1 MYSLVALSFFTGIA
15 HAQSTSPKRFYKQDY
30 AIAPGAEGRD
40 ETQPSTGASFNK
52 SAVGQP
58 QQSARPQGSPHKGAP
73 SSRKRRVIMSVYVN
87 STDKEHLQ
95 NVLREVFTL
104 ADEKFSFITVLNH
117 IGDYR
122 NVTPEI
128 ESELAKRK
136 IQILAVSEPPPD
148 LNVTASPAWIIQTQQ
163 GTNIA
168 EGIIE
173 IHSFFNEFGEYDPK
187 RRNDPSLENIA
198 GRF

>member
-1 MYSLVALSFFTGIA
+1 
-15 HAQSTSPKRFYKQDY
+15 
-30 AIAPGAEGRD
+30 
-40 ETQPSTGASFNK
+40 
-52 SAVGQP
+52 
-58 QQSARPQGSPHKGAP
+58 
-73 SSRKRRVIMSVYVN
+73 MSVYVN

-136 IQILAVSEPPPD
+136 IQLLAVSEPPPD